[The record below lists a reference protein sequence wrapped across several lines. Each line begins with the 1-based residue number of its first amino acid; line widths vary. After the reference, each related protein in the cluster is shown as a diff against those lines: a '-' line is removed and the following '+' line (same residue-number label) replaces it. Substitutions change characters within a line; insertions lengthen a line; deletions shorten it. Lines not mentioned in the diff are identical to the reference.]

1 MSDSEDPVDIAGDE
15 VDDLF
20 GDGGGDDDE
29 LQSDN
34 ERVVSDGDDASEKDA
49 RERRYDDDMDV
60 DEQDVVV
67 KDRLVMNIQL
77 YRHRAPKSKDGTV
90 SQLRKHCCSGWGTFL
105 T

>member
-20 GDGGGDDDE
+20 GDDGGDAE
-29 LQSDN
+29 PQSDN
-34 ERVVSDGDDASEKDA
+34 ERVLSDEDLESEKDT

-67 KDRLVMNIQL
+67 KNRLVMNLQL
-77 YRHRAPKSKDGTV
+77 YRHRAPKTKDGTV
-90 SQLRKHCCSGWGTFL
+90 R
-105 T
+105 